1 MDFKCHNDPRIEG
14 EACGPGAQCGAG
26 LKCLALVFRC
36 IRTGSEEALA
46 DTLDEY
52 KDDEVV
58 KDTIG
63 DKSGGEVDTMT
74 ASMKSSVSCSG
85 TSEAAVQ
92 SCADVPANA
101 AVNSIADS
109 TNSTEKDTIN
119 SKMVEISQHFQQRLR
134 YYQLKEY
141 ERLGIEPPAVLL
153 DETNIVSLGLFLKHV
168 LVHLLTKLVRMC
180 ITGVSWYYEDWL
192 RWITLF
198 CWR

>member
-14 EACGPGAQCGAG
+14 EACGPGATCGAG
-26 LKCLALVFRC
+26 LSCAALVQRC
-36 IRTGSEEALA
+36 IKTGSEEALA
-46 DTLDEY
+46 DTHDKY
-52 KDDEVV
+52 KDDPVV
-58 KDTIG
+58 KDTIVG
-63 DKSGGEVDTMT
+63 KSGGEVDTMT
-74 ASMKSSVSCSG
+74 ASMNSSGDYSG
-85 TSEAAVQ
+85 TSEEAVQ
-92 SCADVPANA
+92 SCADEPANA
-101 AVNSIADS
+101 AVNDISSS
-109 TNSTEKDTIN
+109 TNSTEKDTID
-119 SKMVEISQHFQQRLR
+119 SKMDEMSQHFQQRLR